1 MSPQLI
7 IAAII
12 ATASFGSAWQIQ
24 SWRMDAKEK
33 ANVEQILVDQRST
46 ATAALRRQ
54 EVVIAAQAA
63 ANSRAAVLRR
73 DADSARTALVGL
85 SLATEQALR
94 DAATSHATCLERA
107 ATIADVQQQSTER
120 YRSLGE
126 TCDRHVNDLK
136 TIMAAWPLPN

>member
-24 SWRMDAKEK
+24 SWRMNAKEK
-33 ANVEQILVDQRST
+33 ANVEQILADQRSA

-54 EVVIAAQAA
+54 EVVIAAQNAA
-63 ANSRAAVLRR
+63 AGREVALRR

-85 SLATEQALR
+85 SHATEQALR
-94 DAATSHATCLERA
+94 DAATSHAACLVTADA
-107 ATIADVQQQSTER
+107 ASELLITVSTER
-120 YRSLGE
+120 RELAE
-126 TCDRHVNDLK
+126 KADRHVNDIK
-136 TIMAAWPLPN
+136 MMQEAWPK